1 MTSRSYFGK
10 MNSTL
15 GSVVP
20 LAMFILGLFIPFN
33 SSLQRDQGNYLLC
46 GRGCG
51 SKFKNMA
58 PLQRHEQ
65 VCTFNNLRRNIF
77 ETEASSK
84 ENKCGASNTREEYL
98 TTLTDASLTDETES
112 LDNVEKKKGLR
123 LKKCASLLQ

>member
-1 MTSRSYFGK
+1 M
-10 MNSTL
+10 
-15 GSVVP
+15 
-20 LAMFILGLFIPFN
+20 ILGLFIPAN
-33 SSLQRDQGNYLLC
+33 SSLRRDQGNYLLC

-84 ENKCGASNTREEYL
+84 ENKYGASNTREEYL

>member
-1 MTSRSYFGK
+1 MY
-10 MNSTL
+10 
-15 GSVVP
+15 
-20 LAMFILGLFIPFN
+20 LAHKFFILILGLFTPLN

-84 ENKCGASNTREEYL
+84 ENKFGASNMREGYS
-98 TTLTDASLTDETES
+98 TTLTDPSLTDETETF
-112 LDNVEKKKGLR
+112 DNVEEKKGLR
-123 LKKCASLLQ
+123 LKKRASLLQ